1 MQSASIETLSLEII
15 TEIISFLDYPDQ
27 ENAYYTC
34 RTFYHARPFVLFPAI
49 ESQSAWLRSCENC
62 LEIPRKELISHNT
75 FLGILNRT
83 FTVTRPSQHVL
94 DRLVSFFAQELI
106 SAWMVPMN
114 IYGAEIRCNNSVADA
129 RLYHRRYP
137 HLLRLAMLLRWNN
150 AGPRIAV
157 IIHKWLDMK
166 WAKIENDE
174 EVQLF
179 IDPDF
184 TSTPSNIDLRPH
196 QSIVLR
202 GLEYLALYPVIHYAP
217 QDAAAEDIRSR
228 LNDDAWTHPGFDR
241 LKLWLS
247 IPELWNMEIRHL
259 EIKTFI
265 DPWRV
270 FRRINSRPFLHLLLF
285 RSSEFCAFSLRL
297 FHYIRSI
304 ELSTPHP
311 NLIQGSRYWY
321 EEGFCGAA
329 LYWNFHL
336 FSFPGQYISL
346 FKKPFVDIIR
356 GYIYLFGPTTL
367 SDLVRNIV
375 FFVNRRTLPM
385 RIIVARTIMSELLIY
400 GYEFLSDE
408 AKEAIVGLMRDETG
422 RLMTR
427 QPKVDHTQE
436 VSAPRGDRSSMR

>member
-1 MQSASIETLSLEII
+1 MQSASIESLSLEII

-27 ENAYYTC
+27 ENAYNTC

-49 ESQSAWLRSCENC
+49 ESQSNWLRRRENST
-62 LEIPRKELISHNT
+62 EIPRKELISHNA
-75 FLGILNRT
+75 FLRILNRT

-94 DRLVSFFAQELI
+94 DSLVSFFAQELI

-114 IYGAEIRCNNSVADA
+114 VYGAEIRCNNSVTDA
-129 RLYHRRYP
+129 QLYHRRYP
-137 HLLRLAMLLRWNN
+137 HLLRLAMLLRWN
-150 AGPRIAV
+150 GVGLRIAL

-166 WAKIENDE
+166 WAEIENDD
-174 EVQLF
+174 EVQEF
-179 IDPDF
+179 INPDF
-184 TSTPSNIDLRPH
+184 ESPSSNIELRPH
-196 QSIVLR
+196 QKIVLR
-202 GLEYLALYPVIHYAP
+202 GIEFLALYPVIYYGP

-265 DPWRV
+265 NPWRV

-285 RSSEFCAFSLRL
+285 RSSEFGAFSLRL
-297 FHYIRSI
+297 FSYIRSI
-304 ELSTPHP
+304 EFSTPYP
-311 NLIQGSRYWY
+311 DLIRGSRYWY
-321 EEGFCGAA
+321 EEGFVGAA

-356 GYIYLFGPTTL
+356 GYLYLFGPATL

-375 FFVNRRTLPM
+375 FFVHEKTLPV
-385 RIIVARTIMSELLIY
+385 RIIVARTVMSELLIY

-422 RLMTR
+422 RLVTR
-427 QPKVDHTQE
+427 QPRLDHRQE
-436 VSAPRGDRSSMR
+436 VAAPQGERRSMR